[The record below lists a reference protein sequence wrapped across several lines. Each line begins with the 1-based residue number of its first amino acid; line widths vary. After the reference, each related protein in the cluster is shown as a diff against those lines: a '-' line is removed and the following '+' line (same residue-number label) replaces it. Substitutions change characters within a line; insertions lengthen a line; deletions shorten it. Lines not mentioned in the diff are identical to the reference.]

1 MSKSIP
7 SSPAPTP
14 PPLRKGARRAG
25 GPADVPRSGL
35 WPYIKLARPHQW
47 VKGVFVLVGPL
58 YGLRDLDAAARAG
71 AVTAAAVTFAIF
83 ALASSTC
90 YVVNDVLD
98 AEQDRAHPR
107 KRHRPIASGAI
118 PRSNALVFAL
128 LLLAG
133 AIGLVFLLGP
143 AVRTA
148 VALVTG
154 AYVVNVWLYS
164 LKLKH
169 IIIADVISLAL
180 GFCLRMFAGC
190 AAIAIAP
197 TTWLLN
203 CTLFL
208 AMFLAFGKRL
218 GERRTMGTDAA
229 SARGIQARYTDDLLR
244 MSVVVTGVATLI
256 TYASYVVARGEPPA
270 HVIHVIPPFHAGINV
285 LWFTMVPATYAL
297 LRCIVLLESGTYDDP
312 TELAGR
318 DLPMQLA
325 VAAFGL
331 LTLGTMTWDAWAP
344 MLGWGP

>member
-1 MSKSIP
+1 LSKNTP
-7 SSPAPTP
+7 TPTP
-14 PPLRKGARRAG
+14 PPLRKGRRAG
-25 GPADVPRSGL
+25 TPQEGAPSKGGL

-58 YGLRDLDAAARAG
+58 YGLRDLDVAARAG
-71 AVTAAAVTFAIF
+71 ALTAAGITFAIF

-90 YVVNDVLD
+90 YVFNDILD

-107 KRHRPIASGAI
+107 KRNRPIASGAVTKG
-118 PRSNALVFAL
+118 NAITFAL

-133 AIGLVFLLGP
+133 AVGLVFLLDP
-143 AVRTA
+143 IVRGA
-148 VALVTG
+148 VALVAA
-154 AYVVNVWLYS
+154 AYVANVWLYS

-190 AAIAIAP
+190 AAVAIAP

-218 GERRTMGTDAA
+218 GERRIMGADVA

-256 TYASYVVARGEPPA
+256 TYASYVVARGEANLHPST
-270 HVIHVIPPFHAGINV
+270 HVIPPFHAGINV

-312 TELAGR
+312 TELAAR

-331 LTLGTMTWDAWAP
+331 LTLGIMTWGSWAP
-344 MLGWGP
+344 TLGWGP